1 MADIVSP
8 EAIKFSNEVVR
19 PISEEFRLLKAK
31 VDCIMASWNGGK
43 NILFP
48 VDAAAIVQDGRGS
61 AGDTRLS
68 GNDIVLSVVQFQA
81 FQTQLNQPG
90 VMAVIN
96 KPCVRQIL

>member
-8 EAIKFSNEVVR
+8 EAIKFCDEVVR

-31 VDCIMASWNGGK
+31 VDCIMANWNGGK
-43 NILFP
+43 NVLFP
-48 VDAAAIVQDGRGS
+48 VDDKAIVQDGRES